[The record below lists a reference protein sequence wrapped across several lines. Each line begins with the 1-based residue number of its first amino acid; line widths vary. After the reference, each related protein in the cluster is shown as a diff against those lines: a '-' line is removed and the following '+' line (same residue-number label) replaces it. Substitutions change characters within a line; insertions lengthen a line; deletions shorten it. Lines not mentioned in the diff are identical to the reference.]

1 VSGDNVTYLH
11 AMTDQELPTARVLD
25 AAKVC
30 EAALVLGV
38 LPDGEL
44 YCAAST
50 GDVQALVFWLET
62 FKHRLL
68 AGEFA

>member
-11 AMTDQELPTARVLD
+11 AMTDQPIPASRVLD
-25 AAKVC
+25 AARAC
-30 EAALVLGV
+30 EEVLVLGV
-38 LPDGEL
+38 LPDGDL

-50 GDVQALVFWLET
+50 GDAHALVFWLET

-68 AGEFA
+68 TGEFA